1 MFRAEVKLPLF
12 PITVKDVEEVTSSAC
27 GHRLLGSVFLIQSL
41 FVLNV
46 GSGFIFPGAGFF
58 ASAS

>member
-27 GHRLLGSVFLIQSL
+27 HRFPGSVSLIQSL

-46 GSGFIFPGAGFF
+46 GLGFIFPGAGFF